1 MGVSDVSIKKTK
13 TSRAHGVR
21 MITVPNTLLNFTTVF
36 KGSSVDTEKTESILL
51 NRRPQTCKDTD
62 ARWETE
68 ITDTG
73 VLSQKLWG
81 MKKVTRSARHSV
93 GGSTRHIVLKSLISN
108 GEEHIMLLCSSCW
121 KETVI

>member
-1 MGVSDVSIKKTK
+1 MGVSDISIKKTK

-51 NRRPQTCKDTD
+51 NRRRPQTRKDTD

-73 VLSQKLWG
+73 VLSQKL
-81 MKKVTRSARHSV
+81 SD
-93 GGSTRHIVLKSLISN
+93 
-108 GEEHIMLLCSSCW
+108 EEGH
-121 KETVI
+121 